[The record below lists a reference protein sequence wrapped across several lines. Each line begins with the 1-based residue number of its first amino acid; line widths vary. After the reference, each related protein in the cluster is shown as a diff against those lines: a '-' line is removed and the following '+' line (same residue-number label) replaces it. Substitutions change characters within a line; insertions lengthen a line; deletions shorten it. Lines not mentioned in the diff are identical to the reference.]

1 MKANCRFIAVFFFFT
16 FIPVFAFS
24 QETFTLMTYYPS
36 PYGSYNDLTVFNRL
50 GIGTTAPVVRLH
62 VVGDGTTSAVFMSG
76 NVGMGTTGPVSI
88 LSIQGR
94 SANWNETTPGITTG
108 TIHLDPGVAT
118 DHFGNAIT
126 WGASDT
132 GNGENAQAG
141 IYVRSDGT
149 YGTKMYFATTDAYV
163 SGSKARM
170 MIDHLGNVGIGTA
183 APATKLHLW
192 ESGASSPEIRISPPN
207 GQQAI
212 LRMTGEGGG
221 TGEGFA
227 IRYINDIGDTYIENV
242 WNAGADTNPAL
253 RFRTKTAGAAV
264 EAMTITHGGNVGI
277 ATAAPTAKLQ
287 VASGLI
293 ETGTRNVK
301 QNLNFVD
308 SCGVTRVVRAHNG
321 IWAPDYF
328 SGGCGDEWF
337 IGAQDR
343 DGSEASTLVI
353 GMWNDAN
360 DHIGLIPSGN
370 VGIGTIS
377 PAAKFEVVSTGV
389 SPAAHIQNVDNVV
402 GRNVLVLD
410 AANVSNTT
418 YLIYGAGGGSTRFT
432 VSSTGQVVVAQQLHV
447 GPGLGQDGSF
457 SVESLSG
464 DGAFPLVRWDNN
476 VGSPGRFFYDSSS
489 RRNKDKIEPWTDDFY
504 KILKL
509 TPKTFVYKATGNKG
523 IGYIAEDLD
532 EMGLNA
538 LVTYNKD
545 KQPETIQY
553 DKIPV
558 YLLEIVKDQ
567 QNELASIKK
576 ELAELKAK
584 VK

>member
-1 MKANCRFIAVFFFFT
+1 MKISARLIILCSLFAL
-16 FIPVFAFS
+16 IPFFAFS

-36 PYGSYNDLTVFNRL
+36 PYGSYNDLTVYNRL
-50 GIGTTAPVVRLH
+50 GVGTTAPAVRLH
-62 VVGDGTTSAVFMSG
+62 VVGDGTRSAVFMSG
-76 NVGMGTTGPVSI
+76 NVGIGTTGPATILEVNKGNVVGSGVWIDGTNDTRVMIGRGQPTVWSWANGWATAGDFSLIQEGVS
-88 LSIQGR
+88 
-94 SANWNETTPGITTG
+94 
-108 TIHLDPGVAT
+108 
-118 DHFGNAIT
+118 GNV
-126 WGASDT
+126 
-132 GNGENAQAG
+132 
-141 IYVRSDGT
+141 IYVKPG
-149 YGTKMYFATTDAYV
+149 
-163 SGSKARM
+163 
-170 MIDHLGNVGIGTA
+170 GNVGIGTA

-192 ESGASSPEIRISPPN
+192 ESGASSPEIRISPPM

-264 EAMTITHGGNVGI
+264 EAMTITHGGSVGI
-277 ATAAPTAKLQ
+277 ATAAPGAKLH

-293 ETGTRNVK
+293 ETGTRNVR
-301 QNLNFVD
+301 QGLTLVD
-308 SCGVTRVVRAHNG
+308 SCGTTRVTSIHNG
-321 IWAPDYF
+321 IWAPDY
-328 SGGCGDEWF
+328 SAGCGDEWF
-337 IGAQDR
+337 IGARDR
-343 DGSEASTLVI
+343 DGGEASTLVI

-360 DHIGLIPSGN
+360 DHIGLISSGN
-370 VGIGTIS
+370 VGIGTIDPGAKFDVQS
-377 PAAKFEVVSTGV
+377 PAGTANGSY
-389 SPAAHIQNVDNVV
+389 AAQIQNAEGAV
-402 GRNVLVLD
+402 GHHVLSLSTPVIG
-410 AANVSNTT
+410 SNST
-418 YLIYGAGGGSTRFT
+418 YLISASSGGGPQFIVTSA
-432 VSSTGQVVVAQQLHV
+432 GQLAVAQQLRV
-447 GPGLGQDGSF
+447 GSFGIPPTLSGSF
-457 SVESLSG
+457 SVETLAG
-464 DGAFPLVRWDNN
+464 DGSFPFVRWAND
-476 VGSPGRFFYDSSS
+476 GTGQFYWDTSS

-532 EMGLNA
+532 EIGLKA

-545 KQPETIQY
+545 KQPDTIQY

-558 YLLEIVKDQ
+558 YLLEVVKGQ
-567 QNELASIKK
+567 QKELASLKK